1 MIITGIADM
10 RRYCPAIVI
19 QNDRD
24 TFDDAIAVAEDTVEN
39 EILGSSLYEGLE
51 GQTEDSPLRTK
62 AARAIA
68 LQAFYKSIASV
79 DIVLHDTGF
88 GVENSEAFQAA
99 SRTRVESLKENTRR
113 ERDAAFD
120 NLIRTLLESVEN
132 DEWRQTQQ
140 YETLTSGLVA
150 TLREFRAFAIL
161 TPEATPRM
169 PQDYEMYVDIRPK
182 MVDAL
187 WGLIAPRTGNDFVQ
201 AMLDGIKGRSLT
213 PKWQQA
219 LVQMK
224 WIVVNKA
231 LCNDALAEMYL
242 ARLLALLAS
251 DPDTFPEYQAPEV
264 TSQEKKDRAVM
275 NFL

>member
-1 MIITGIADM
+1 M

-51 GQTEDSPLRTK
+51 GQAEDSPLRTK

-120 NLIRTLLESVEN
+120 NLIRTLLESVDN

-140 YETLTSGLVA
+140 YETLTAGLVA

-169 PQDYEMYVDIRPK
+169 PQDYEAYVDIRPK

-219 LVQMK
+219 LVLMK
-224 WIVVNKA
+224 WVVVNKA
-231 LCNDALAEMYL
+231 LGNDALAEMYL
-242 ARLLALLAS
+242 ARLLALLAA
-251 DPDTFPEYQAPEV
+251 DPDSFPEYQAPVV
-264 TSQEKKDRAVM
+264 TGQEKKDRAVM

>member
-51 GQTEDSPLRTK
+51 SQTEDTPLRTK

-140 YETLTSGLVA
+140 YETLTAGLVA

-187 WGLIAPRTGNDFVQ
+187 WGLIAPRTGDDFVQ

-219 LVQMK
+219 LVLMK

-231 LCNDALAEMYL
+231 LGNDALAEMYL